1 MNPLNIFVVHPS
13 DSLTDHL
20 PNGAGWIDYNYL
32 RGLAERGHTLHV
44 ATPRVELRGPV
55 PPRMYLHL
63 IPGTD
68 VHRPGPLT
76 RLRYVLGVRKL
87 FRKLNKQ
94 VRFDLAQQL
103 TPVETGLSLALLGS
117 GMPLVLGPYS
127 GHWAAEAFGP
137 PKPRSLAARL
147 KHQLRD
153 LLASVQQ
160 SSGGRARHH
169 LSRGYRA
176 YSLTGGARSNAC
188 TSSATAFTAA
198 SICRAIRCRRSPPF
212 CFLPYSS
219 TGRASSR
226 CWTRSIGVAPRVPD
240 VTLEIWGDG
249 RESAAVD
256 ARIAKSPHRE
266 RIFRRGRAARE
277 DVAAIMRAHSVYCM
291 PSYGEPFG
299 MTLLEAM
306 ASAVPVVTTD
316 VGGPP
321 YLVHRDGGR
330 VVPMRDAEQ
339 LADALTEILAEPR
352 AAGEHGQLQ
361 PQARRAGV
369 RLEPLAR
376 SHGERLRAGAASAA
390 AGVLGRAAR
399 YPLDLDR
406 RNAHGYV
413 HQHRFP
419 RQSPRVPQVGQVRT
433 DPAVRRIAR
442 TD

>member
-68 VHRPGPLT
+68 VHRPGPRT
-76 RLRYVLGVRKL
+76 RCRYVLGVRKL

-117 GMPLVLGPYS
+117 GVPLVLGPYS

-160 SSGGRARHH
+160 SQADA
-169 LSRGYRA
+169 LVI
-176 YSLTGGARSNAC
+176 TC
-188 TSSATAFTAA
+188 PAA
-198 SICRAIRCRRSPPF
+198 IERIRSPAARFKRVHVISHGIHSAEYLPRDAMPEKPSIL
-212 CFLPYSS
+212 FLAVLEYWKGIF
-219 TGRASSR
+219 TLLDAFDQL
-226 CWTRSIGVAPRVPD
+226 APRVPD

-256 ARIAKSPHRE
+256 ARIAASPHRE

-277 DVAAIMRAHSVYCM
+277 NVAAIMRAHSVYCM

-321 YLVHRDGGR
+321 YLVHREGGR

-339 LADALTEILAEPR
+339 LAEALTEILASRELQASMGTYNR
-352 AAGEHGQLQ
+352 RRVEQEFDWSRSLDRMESVYAQVLRRQ
-361 PQARRAGV
+361 PQASSD
-369 RLEPLAR
+369 PLPDTR
-376 SHGERLRAGAASAA
+376 W
-390 AGVLGRAAR
+390 
-399 YPLDLDR
+399 
-406 RNAHGYV
+406 
-413 HQHRFP
+413 
-419 RQSPRVPQVGQVRT
+419 T
-433 DPAVRRIAR
+433 
-442 TD
+442 